1 MHLEDEAELYALGML
16 DADERARA
24 DEHLATCDVCA
35 RRVARAEAVI
45 AGLAVLPQNPPARA
59 QTRRSN
65 GIYGATIAIAAALF
79 AGFAFGRTS
88 SPQFLDDAVRATLVH
103 SHFRHVA
110 LRAKTLP
117 GLDAKVL
124 YGDDGAWVWVVI
136 SQADCRCT
144 VVGYRGT
151 TAVALGEPSPQ
162 GATAELYV
170 PNARRLRRI
179 VLAAR
184 GDNSTLAEADLAY

>member
-1 MHLEDEAELYALGML
+1 MHLDDEAELYALGML
-16 DADERARA
+16 DADERARVE
-24 DEHLATCDVCA
+24 DHLATCDVCA

-45 AGLAVLPQNPPARA
+45 AGLAVLPPSPPALA
-59 QTRRSN
+59 KARRSN
-65 GIYGATIAIAAALF
+65 GIYGAAIAIAAALF

-88 SPQFLDDAVRATLVH
+88 APQFYDDAVRTRLVH

-124 YGDDGAWVWVVI
+124 YGSDGAWVWVVI
-136 SQADCRCT
+136 AQADCRCT

-151 TAVALGEPSPQ
+151 AVVALGEPSPQ
-162 GATAELYV
+162 GITAELYV
-170 PNARRLRRI
+170 PNAGRLTRI

>member
-16 DADERARA
+16 DADERARVE
-24 DEHLATCDVCA
+24 EHLATCDVCA
-35 RRVARAEAVI
+35 WRVARAEAVI
-45 AGLAVLPQNPPARA
+45 AGLAVLPPSPPALA
-59 QTRRSN
+59 KARRSN
-65 GIYGATIAIAAALF
+65 GIYGAAIAVAAALF

-88 SPQFLDDAVRATLVH
+88 APQFYDDAVRTSLVH

-124 YGDDGAWVWVVI
+124 YGSDGAWVWVVI
-136 SQADCRCT
+136 AQTDCRCT

-151 TAVALGEPSPQ
+151 TAVALGDPSPQ
-162 GATAELYV
+162 GITAELYV
-170 PNARRLRRI
+170 PNAQRLTRI

-184 GDNSTLAEADLAY
+184 GDNSTRAEADLAY